1 MKFRIG
7 DKLKVINIKHCQSCN
22 IGEIVK
28 VVDVEEICKRYS
40 CKTSEGLVFYFEE
53 SELEKLD
60 FTKADLKD
68 GDIVTYRNGERRLV
82 NATDK
87 EIVYIQNPNSLSFPF
102 WKLRNDLTNKDGEKY
117 DIVKVERATKYEMVF
132 ERNEE
137 ILDEA
142 EKKYLADVIRPF
154 KNEVQHIVKYDNPL
168 HIEKEYLRIKLINN
182 EEINFPDFEEGSM
195 YKRMERDKKYTL
207 EELGL

>member
-40 CKTSEGLVFYFEE
+40 YKTSEGLVFYFEE

-68 GDIVTYRNGERRLV
+68 GDKCTLKNGQV
-82 NATDK
+82 IFVDK
-87 EIVYIQNPNSLSFPF
+87 TSDYGFSNIDKQLKYF
-102 WKLRNDLTNKDGEKY
+102 NDDVS
-117 DIVKVERATKYEMVF
+117 IVKVERPVKYGTVF

-154 KNEVQHIVKYDNPL
+154 RGKVKYIFKMASFCANKEFINIQLRDENFTLPYF
-168 HIEKEYLRIKLINN
+168 EK
-182 EEINFPDFEEGSM
+182 GTM
-195 YKRMERDKKYTL
+195 YKEMQTGKRYTL
-207 EELGL
+207 EKLGL